1 MVLRAIED
9 LLLHMYGAQPSPIR
23 GGVCWRNIE
32 NPVGR
37 NGGIWANQAKKPR
50 FFANFSMRTN
60 FGVLR
65 PFSGLKHFVLKF
77 STLVEKCL
85 SP

>member
-1 MVLRAIED
+1 MELSQA
-9 LLLHMYGAQPSPIR
+9 PS
-23 GGVCWRNIE
+23 GGVYVGEILRTRWVELVEFGPIKPK
-32 NPVGR
+32 NPV
-37 NGGIWANQAKKPR
+37 

>member
-1 MVLRAIED
+1 MVEF
-9 LLLHMYGAQPSPIR
+9 GPIK
-23 GGVCWRNIE
+23 
-32 NPVGR
+32 P
-37 NGGIWANQAKKPR
+37 KKPR
-50 FFANFSMRTN
+50 FFANFSMRAN